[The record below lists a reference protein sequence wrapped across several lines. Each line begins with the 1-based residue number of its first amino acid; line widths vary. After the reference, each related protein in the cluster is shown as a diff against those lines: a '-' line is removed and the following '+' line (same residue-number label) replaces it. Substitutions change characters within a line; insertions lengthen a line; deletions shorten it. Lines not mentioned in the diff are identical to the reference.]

1 MCAINQFMQTYIA
14 LSKKN
19 FLEKV
24 QANYSKDSSALFI
37 QKRKNIKDLYNI
49 QYKLIAL
56 NELEFPLHKNSF
68 YIFKFHSMY
77 NLNTHI
83 NYILIIGYI

>member
-37 QKRKNIKDLYNI
+37 
-49 QYKLIAL
+49 
-56 NELEFPLHKNSF
+56 
-68 YIFKFHSMY
+68 FKKER
-77 NLNTHI
+77 I
-83 NYILIIGYI
+83 